1 MLTISGTLVTLPTAN
16 AHTPPWTI
24 QPHAYLVLAPDPVGV
39 GQETFAVFWLDWM
52 PTGASGIAGDRWQGF
67 KLEITKPDGNT
78 ETLGPYISDPIG
90 TNFALYTPDQVGT
103 YTFKFSFPGQVA
115 TIRNPINGYVG
126 TASAYENDTFL
137 ACNTTKTLTVQ
148 QELLSKIPDSPLPTE
163 YWTRPIEGQNT
174 AWYTVAS
181 NWLGGG
187 MLVHEN
193 VQTNGIAPNSAHIMW
208 TKPLQE
214 GGVVGGNFSTNG
226 QTYYTGD
233 SYEPRFQESI
243 IMNGRL
249 YYNLPKSHSGSGNG
263 YICVDLRTGEEIF
276 WQNMSLPS
284 MGQLYDYQSMNQHG
298 VIPNGWLVATSGT
311 NMLFYDTL
319 NGELV
324 FNQTGVPSGSTKYGP
339 NGEILRYVLN
349 YAERRLLLWNNTDAH
364 ALRATAEGTSAG
376 VFQWRSNGKTANASA
391 AYSWNVSIPD
401 LPGSGTPTIRY
412 IIYDDLLLGSSTTF
426 SGSVAGTPDP
436 WTMWAISLKPA
447 TRGNLMWIKNY
458 PAPANNLTLQ
468 IQTSLADPTN
478 RVWLTYEVETQMWSG
493 YSMDDGSKLWGPV
506 RSLASDWDYHSRA
519 TGGFPSHAGIGEA
532 RTVAYGH
539 LYTAGF
545 GGLVSCFDMKDG
557 SLVWTYGNGGAGN
570 STFSGLESPWGHS
583 PTFISKIADGKIYTF
598 TSEHSVGQPIYKGSK
613 WRCID
618 AFTGK
623 EIWTISGY
631 SERNMGVVA
640 DGYFVN
646 FNEYDSQ
653 VYCIG
658 KGPSKLTVTAPDVGI
673 ELGRSIM
680 IRGTVTDI
688 AAGTQQK
695 EQASRFPNGV
705 PAVSDNSMSAWMEYV
720 YMQKSKPTNATGVE
734 VTLDVIDANG
744 NYRNIGT
751 TTSDASGFYSF
762 DWTPDIEGKY
772 TVIATFGGS
781 GSYWPSHAET
791 AFVVEAAAPTPTAQ
805 PIVAQSSTEMYILG
819 IGIALIIAIAIGFA
833 VTILILKKRP

>member
-1 MLTISGTLVTLPTAN
+1 
-16 AHTPPWTI
+16 
-24 QPHAYLVLAPDPVGV
+24 
-39 GQETFAVFWLDWM
+39 
-52 PTGASGIAGDRWQGF
+52 
-67 KLEITKPDGNT
+67 
-78 ETLGPYISDPIG
+78 
-90 TNFALYTPDQVGT
+90 
-103 YTFKFSFPGQVA
+103 
-115 TIRNPINGYVG
+115 
-126 TASAYENDTFL
+126 
-137 ACNTTKTLTVQ
+137 
-148 QELLSKIPDSPLPTE
+148 
-163 YWTRPIEGQNT
+163 
-174 AWYTVAS
+174 
-181 NWLGGG
+181 
-187 MLVHEN
+187 
-193 VQTNGIAPNSAHIMW
+193 
-208 TKPLQE
+208 
-214 GGVVGGNFSTNG
+214 
-226 QTYYTGD
+226 
-233 SYEPRFQESI
+233 
-243 IMNGRL
+243 
-249 YYNLPKSHSGSGNG
+249 
-263 YICVDLRTGEEIF
+263 
-276 WQNMSLPS
+276 
-284 MGQLYDYQSMNQHG
+284 
-298 VIPNGWLVATSGT
+298 
-311 NMLFYDTL
+311 
-319 NGELV
+319 
-324 FNQTGVPSGSTKYGP
+324 
-339 NGEILRYVLN
+339 
-349 YAERRLLLWNNTDAH
+349 
-364 ALRATAEGTSAG
+364 
-376 VFQWRSNGKTANASA
+376 
-391 AYSWNVSIPD
+391 
-401 LPGSGTPTIRY
+401 
-412 IIYDDLLLGSSTTF
+412 
-426 SGSVAGTPDP
+426 
-436 WTMWAISLKPA
+436 
-447 TRGNLMWIKNY
+447 
-458 PAPANNLTLQ
+458 
-468 IQTSLADPTN
+468 
-478 RVWLTYEVETQMWSG
+478 MWSG